1 MGQNK
6 FPNAALWIVTVIY
19 QGRCPSEITIRII
32 YHGIIPF
39 VDATCRSCYP
49 DHLAQFGT
57 VIPKNRLWKLME
69 TIMKNSHSDPGVT
82 CLPGLRGRRV
92 VVTAGASG
100 IGFAIARFLHTQ
112 GAQLAICDVDTA
124 ALKTASTSLG
134 NCLALPA
141 DVSDDAAVD
150 TFFDAVQDQ
159 MDGLDA
165 LVNNAGIA
173 GPTGKIED
181 LTPSDWRRC
190 IDICLT
196 GQFLCARRAVP
207 MIKAAGGGAL
217 INMGS
222 AASKHGYAF
231 RTPYSAAKFG
241 VIGLT
246 QSLAK
251 ELGPDNIRVNA
262 ILPGIVEGPRMEG
275 VIQARAKATGVN
287 YGEMETEYLRN
298 ISLRRMVSSNDV
310 ASTAAVLISDLGANL
325 SGQSLAVDGNVENL

>member
-1 MGQNK
+1 
-6 FPNAALWIVTVIY
+6 
-19 QGRCPSEITIRII
+19 
-32 YHGIIPF
+32 
-39 VDATCRSCYP
+39 
-49 DHLAQFGT
+49 
-57 VIPKNRLWKLME
+57 
-69 TIMKNSHSDPGVT
+69 
-82 CLPGLRGRRV
+82 

>member
-1 MGQNK
+1 MNN
-6 FPNAALWIVTVIY
+6 P
-19 QGRCPSEITIRII
+19 
-32 YHGIIPF
+32 
-39 VDATCRSCYP
+39 
-49 DHLAQFGT
+49 
-57 VIPKNRLWKLME
+57 
-69 TIMKNSHSDPGVT
+69 HSDPGVT

-251 ELGPDNIRVNA
+251 DP
-262 ILPGIVEGPRMEG
+262 
-275 VIQARAKATGVN
+275 
-287 YGEMETEYLRN
+287 
-298 ISLRRMVSSNDV
+298 
-310 ASTAAVLISDLGANL
+310 
-325 SGQSLAVDGNVENL
+325 SGQIISGSTPSCQASSRGHVWKVLSRPVPRRPVLTTERWRQNICATSLYAEWCRPTMSPALPQS

>member
-1 MGQNK
+1 
-6 FPNAALWIVTVIY
+6 
-19 QGRCPSEITIRII
+19 
-32 YHGIIPF
+32 
-39 VDATCRSCYP
+39 
-49 DHLAQFGT
+49 
-57 VIPKNRLWKLME
+57 
-69 TIMKNSHSDPGVT
+69 
-82 CLPGLRGRRV
+82 
-92 VVTAGASG
+92 
-100 IGFAIARFLHTQ
+100 
-112 GAQLAICDVDTA
+112 
-124 ALKTASTSLG
+124 
-134 NCLALPA
+134 
-141 DVSDDAAVD
+141 
-150 TFFDAVQDQ
+150 VQDQ
-159 MDGLDA
+159 LGGLDA

-181 LTPSDWRRC
+181 LTPEDWRRC

-217 INMGS
+217 VNMGS

-251 ELGPDNIRVNA
+251 DLGPDNIRVNA

-275 VIQARAKATGVN
+275 VIQARAEATGVT

-298 ISLRRMVSSNDV
+298 ISLRRMVSPDDV
-310 ASTAAVLISDLGANL
+310 ASTVAVLISDLGANL
-325 SGQSLAVDGNVENL
+325 SGQSLAVDGNVETL